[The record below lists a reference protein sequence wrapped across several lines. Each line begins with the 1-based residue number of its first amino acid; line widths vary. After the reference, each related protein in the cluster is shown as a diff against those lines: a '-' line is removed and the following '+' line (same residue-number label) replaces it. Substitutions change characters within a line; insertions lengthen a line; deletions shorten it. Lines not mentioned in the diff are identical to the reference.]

1 MSGAGAGAIARRT
14 AIHNARVQMFATAL
28 NNLGV
33 ASIVA
38 GVVAPMVN
46 GTLGD
51 FAHVAA
57 WIVVGGE
64 LMAAAQLLL
73 GRLR

>member
-1 MSGAGAGAIARRT
+1 ML
-14 AIHNARVQMFATAL
+14 ATAL

-38 GVVAPMVN
+38 GVVAPAVN

-64 LMAAAQLLL
+64 LIATAQLLL

>member
-1 MSGAGAGAIARRT
+1 MSGATTAARRT
-14 AIHNARVQMFATAL
+14 AIHNARVQTFATAL

-33 ASIVA
+33 AAIVA

-46 GTLGD
+46 GTLRD
-51 FAHVAA
+51 FAHVAV

-64 LMAAAQLLL
+64 LMVAAQLLL

>member
-1 MSGAGAGAIARRT
+1 MSGAAAAARRT
-14 AIHNARVQMFATAL
+14 AVHNARVQMLATAL

-38 GVVAPMVN
+38 GVVN

-64 LMAAAQLLL
+64 LIATAQLLL